1 MSIALIPVLPN
12 NVLDKVFEYLPPND
26 VHVKVYHEKHW
37 CALEPSEY
45 IYSLPN
51 GTTIY
56 ELKQKLLYD
65 EFEKYGWEPDELIL
79 FEKTCPNVLYDDDYE
94 LNDDYIFELQLAQQI
109 RWSDY
114 DSDSEDDNNNE
125 SDDE

>member
-45 IYSLPN
+45 TYILPY

-65 EFEKYGWEPDELIL
+65 EFEKYGWESDELIL
-79 FEKTCPNVLYDDDYE
+79 MANPMCAPRRRLRAKRRLYVRTAA
-94 LNDDYIFELQLAQQI
+94 L
-109 RWSDY
+109 
-114 DSDSEDDNNNE
+114 
-125 SDDE
+125 

>member
-26 VHVKVYHEKHW
+26 VHSKVYREKHW

-45 IYSLPN
+45 TYILPY

-65 EFEKYGWEPDELIL
+65 EFEKYGWESDELIL
-79 FEKTCPNVLYDDDYE
+79 KHHNSWCEMLEDNYE
-94 LNDDYIFELQLAQQI
+94 INENHMLGLQLCEI
-109 RWSDY
+109 KWSDCS
-114 DSDSEDDNNNE
+114 DSDSEDDY
-125 SDDE
+125 SHDGDE

>member
-12 NVLDKVFEYLPPND
+12 NVLDKVFEYIPPKD
-26 VHVKVYHEKHW
+26 VHVKVYHEKHF
-37 CALEPSEY
+37 CQLEPSEY
-45 IYSLPN
+45 IYILPY

-65 EFEKYGWEPDELIL
+65 EFEKFGWESDELIL
-79 FEKTCPNVLYDDDYE
+79 FEKACPCVDYDDDYE
-94 LNDDYIFELQLAQQI
+94 LNDDYIFELQLTP
-109 RWSDY
+109 RWSDCSDN
-114 DSDSEDDNNNE
+114 DSDDDYNHE

>member
-26 VHVKVYHEKHW
+26 VHIKVYHEKHW

-45 IYSLPN
+45 TYILPY

-56 ELKQKLLYD
+56 ELKQKLLYAD
-65 EFEKYGWEPDELIL
+65 LEKYGWESDELNL
-79 FEKTCPNVLYDDDYE
+79 FTCPRVEYDDDYE
-94 LNDDYIFELQLAQQI
+94 LNDDYVFELQLI
-109 RWSDY
+109 EKIKWSDCSDN
-114 DSDSEDDNNNE
+114 DSDDDYIH
-125 SDDE
+125 DGDE

>member
-12 NVLDKVFEYLPPND
+12 NVLDKVFEYLPPKD

-45 IYSLPN
+45 TYILPY

-65 EFEKYGWEPDELIL
+65 EFEKYGWESDELIL
-79 FEKTCPNVLYDDDYE
+79 KYHNSWCEMLEDNYEINDDHMLGLQLCEIKWSDCSDNDSDDDYSH
-94 LNDDYIFELQLAQQI
+94 DG
-109 RWSDY
+109 
-114 DSDSEDDNNNE
+114 
-125 SDDE
+125 DE

>member
-12 NVLDKVFEYLPPND
+12 NVLDKVFEYLPPKD

-45 IYSLPN
+45 TYILPY

-65 EFEKYGWEPDELIL
+65 EFEKYGWDSDELIITEHTAPCVIL
-79 FEKTCPNVLYDDDYE
+79 EDDYE
-94 LNDDYIFELQLAQQI
+94 LEDDYVLGLQLSEI
-109 RWSDY
+109 RWSDCSDN
-114 DSDSEDDNNNE
+114 DSDDEYNHE

>member
-1 MSIALIPVLPN
+1 MSIALIPVLPS
-12 NVLDKVFEYLPPND
+12 NVLDKVFEYLPPSD

-45 IYSLPN
+45 TYILPY

-65 EFEKYGWEPDELIL
+65 EFEKYGWDSDELIITEHSAHCVIL
-79 FEKTCPNVLYDDDYE
+79 EDDYE
-94 LNDDYIFELQLAQQI
+94 LNDDYMLGLQLSEI
-109 RWSDY
+109 RWSDCSDN
-114 DSDSEDDNNNE
+114 DSDDDYS
-125 SDDE
+125 SDGDD